1 MQRMTGRWSLDIWH
15 RHGFTA
21 SACGRNF
28 YIFEKCYISWKKIY
42 LATPLAFSD
51 RLCPGLEWIVV
62 VFFVINF
69 SISFVLENEART
81 HAGNISVSNTSFDW
95 SCMYLYFIN
104 SAFLSSLLH
113 VSNFVFMFYS
123 FDLKQRFTGLKRQSR
138 HRMGCFKMSTC

>member
-1 MQRMTGRWSLDIWH
+1 MQRMTGCWIYGIGTGS
-15 RHGFTA
+15 RHVEGIFTFLKNVT
-21 SACGRNF
+21 SCER
-28 YIFEKCYISWKKIY
+28 KIY

-51 RLCPGLEWIVV
+51 RLCPGPWMNCCC
-62 VFFVINF
+62 FFVINF

-104 SAFLSSLLH
+104 PAFLSSLLH

>member
-28 YIFEKCYISWKKIY
+28 YIFEKCYISWRKYIWQ
-42 LATPLAFSD
+42 L
-51 RLCPGLEWIVV
+51 RLLFPTGYVPVLNELLLF
-62 VFFVINF
+62 FFVINF

-123 FDLKQRFTGLKRQSR
+123 FDLKQHFTGLKRQSR
-138 HRMGCFKMSTC
+138 HRMDCFKMSTC